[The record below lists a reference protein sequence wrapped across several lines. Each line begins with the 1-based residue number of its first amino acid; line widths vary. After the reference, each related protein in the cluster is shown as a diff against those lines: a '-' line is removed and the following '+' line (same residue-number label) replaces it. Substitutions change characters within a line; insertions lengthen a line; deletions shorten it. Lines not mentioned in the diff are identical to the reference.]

1 VGVTAGLS
9 HLRDEVFDA
18 VLVSHEPGV
27 LDALDLVEGLR
38 AGGNDEPMIVL
49 GAAPSSQMSSV
60 RQDWDRTM
68 MSVDLTVDQARSGG
82 FERDRDAAPSGSLRS
97 VKEST
102 GYHLQ
107 ATNGEI
113 GHVDDYLI
121 RQENMRIPYL
131 LVDTSNWIGG
141 RSVIVSSEAL
151 DRVDN
156 DRGLL
161 YVEATRDA
169 IRDAPS
175 LDSIDSA
182 IHTLET
188 GPPFTII

>member
-1 VGVTAGLS
+1 MLHLAHKVTGATVMGVDGEIGTLQDFLIASDPWRVRFL
-9 HLRDEVFDA
+9 
-18 VLVSHEPGV
+18 
-27 LDALDLVEGLR
+27 LVET
-38 AGGNDEPMIVL
+38 GGTRNARVL
-49 GAAPSSQMSSV
+49 IPAASV
-60 RQDWDRTM
+60 RQDWDRTT
-68 MSVDLTVDQARSGG
+68 MSVDLTVDQARSGVG

-121 RQENMRIPYL
+121 RQENMQIPYL

>member
-1 VGVTAGLS
+1 MLHLAHKVTGATVLGVDGEIGTLKDFLIASDPWRVQYLLVEASGTATGT
-9 HLRDEVFDA
+9 R
-18 VLVSHEPGV
+18 VLVP
-27 LDALDLVEGLR
+27 
-38 AGGNDEPMIVL
+38 
-49 GAAPSSQMSSV
+49 AAAVQ
-60 RQDWDRTM
+60 QNWDRTTVP
-68 MSVDLTVDQARSGG
+68 VDLTVDEARRGG
-82 FERDRDAAPSGSLRS
+82 SFEGARNEPAMRGLRS
-97 VKEST
+97 VNEST

-121 RQENMRIPYL
+121 RQESMRIPYL

-141 RSVIVSSEAL
+141 RSVIVSSDAL

-156 DRGLL
+156 DRDLL
-161 YVEATRDA
+161 YVEATREA

-175 LDSIDSA
+175 LASIDSA